1 MAHSSCA
8 DVTQL
13 RRYVVLSNKN
23 EFIIQACDDID
34 AGYKSI
40 DLMKLVGE
48 ELKDVTPIKDIE
60 HG

>member
-1 MAHSSCA
+1 M
-8 DVTQL
+8 
-13 RRYVVLSNKN
+13 LSNKN
-23 EFIIQACDDID
+23 EFIIQACEDID